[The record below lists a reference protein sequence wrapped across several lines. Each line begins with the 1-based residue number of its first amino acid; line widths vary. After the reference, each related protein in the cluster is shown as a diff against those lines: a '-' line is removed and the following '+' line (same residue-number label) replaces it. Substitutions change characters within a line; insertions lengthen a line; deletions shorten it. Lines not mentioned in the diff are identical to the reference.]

1 MIDGFDHLWE
11 SKAEIYL
18 TENVGAVGS
27 NFVVNTNTAK
37 KIEFT
42 HEKRDELCM
51 KVWYIALY
59 IYHIF
64 LITCEQSVETVK
76 IGTHVVTIVP
86 TSEKKIMLATVILP

>member
-1 MIDGFDHLWE
+1 MWE

-51 KVWYIALY
+51 KV
-59 IYHIF
+59 
-64 LITCEQSVETVK
+64 
-76 IGTHVVTIVP
+76 
-86 TSEKKIMLATVILP
+86 